1 MLFDSLENY
10 LSLAW
15 WSSQPTR
22 NSWQVIEISNL
33 VIEKGESSATEEKI
47 FLFYIQPA
55 RKSSG
60 SNIDRHDITHI
71 IHQLRI
77 EVKRKKE
84 ILYKKNGFKVKS
96 HSALFWLPLVAPAI
110 GFSQLL
116 VYCDHRLRSQSPN
129 FQLIHDGYTYCNILI
144 K

>member
-1 MLFDSLENY
+1 M
-10 LSLAW
+10 
-15 WSSQPTR
+15 
-22 NSWQVIEISNL
+22 
-33 VIEKGESSATEEKI
+33 IEKGESSATEEKI

-60 SNIDRHDITHI
+60 SNTDGHDITHI

-96 HSALFWLPLVAPAI
+96 HSALF
-110 GFSQLL
+110 
-116 VYCDHRLRSQSPN
+116 
-129 FQLIHDGYTYCNILI
+129 
-144 K
+144 